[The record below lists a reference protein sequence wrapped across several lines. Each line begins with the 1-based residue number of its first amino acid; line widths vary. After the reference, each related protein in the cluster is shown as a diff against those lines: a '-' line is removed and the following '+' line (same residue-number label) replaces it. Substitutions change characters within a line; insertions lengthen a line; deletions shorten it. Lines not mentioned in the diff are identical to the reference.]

1 IRHLSAIHIG
11 ADECPEVFNSVSN
24 TCSIPLDFSEQAV
37 HDSTML
43 AWKLGVKDITFYPD
57 GSRLSQPVEKIA
69 EQDYNRSSD
78 LLALLGHQERRNIQ
92 VDETV
97 GQNYKVRVGSPD
109 GGSTL
114 HVSLNHEPSHPGELV
129 EVYARMGKPGAIE
142 AGLFE
147 AVGRLASAFLQYAA
161 EFGEE
166 ERSKAEMT
174 VVRQLVNIQSGYPA
188 FFKFSDSDK
197 AVVVQSPCDGLA
209 KAIQH
214 YRKTHSAN
222 AHHEDLA
229 NAEAALNLGAVPK
242 AAIANAEAQPVQMT
256 IGLLDSLHDAANG
269 GTRRQAACG
278 KCGGE
283 SWLKIDGCNVCQSCG
298 YSKCG

>member
-1 IRHLSAIHIG
+1 MAQIEDAQNVLMKKIRDNHKSCRGIAEVPEAVQNAFPIRVEVSPEGYIKHLAAIHDG
-11 ADECPEVFNSVSN
+11 AKECPEVFNSVSN
-24 TCSIPLDFSEQAV
+24 TCSIPLDSSEQEV
-37 HDSTML
+37 HDSVIL

-69 EQDYNRSSD
+69 SNDYDRESD
-78 LLALLGHQERRNIQ
+78 LLAQLGHQERRNIH
-92 VDETV
+92 VDETI

-114 HVSLNHEPSHPGELV
+114 HVSLNHEKNHPGELV
-129 EVYARMGKPGAIE
+129 EVYARMGKPGAVE

-166 ERSKAEMT
+166 ERAKAEMSI
-174 VVRQLVNIQSGYPA
+174 VRQLVNIQSGYPA

-214 YRKTHSAN
+214 YRKNHSQD
-222 AHHEDLA
+222 HE
-229 NAEAALNLGAVPK
+229 
-242 AAIANAEAQPVQMT
+242 
-256 IGLLDSLHDAANG
+256 
-269 GTRRQAACG
+269 
-278 KCGGE
+278 
-283 SWLKIDGCNVCQSCG
+283 
-298 YSKCG
+298 

>member
-1 IRHLSAIHIG
+1 MI
-11 ADECPEVFNSVSN
+11 
-24 TCSIPLDFSEQAV
+24 
-37 HDSTML
+37 
-43 AWKLGVKDITFYPD
+43 
-57 GSRLSQPVEKIA
+57 
-69 EQDYNRSSD
+69 
-78 LLALLGHQERRNIQ
+78 GHQERRAIH

-97 GQNYKVRVGSPD
+97 GQNYKVRVGSPE

-114 HVSLNHEPSHPGELV
+114 HVSLNHEQNHPGELV

-147 AVGRLASAFLQYAA
+147 AVGRLASSFLQYAA
-161 EFGEE
+161 EFGESERGRAE
-166 ERSKAEMT
+166 EAI
-174 VVRQLVNIQSGYPA
+174 VRQLVNIQSGYPA

-214 YRKTHSAN
+214 YRARHSQQVD
-222 AHHEDLA
+222 HKVLA
-229 NAEAALNLGAVPK
+229 EQEAALNHGSVP
-242 AAIANAEAQPVQMT
+242 
-256 IGLLDSLHDAANG
+256 
-269 GTRRQAACG
+269 QAALQNTAPVGVTPGQLTLRLMQEAVMGKRQPSCG